1 MHNEFFSFSS
11 EIADTL
17 NSAKHSGKRIIAVGT
32 TSVRVLESC
41 FKDGKFHPMTGE
53 TNIFIYP
60 GYEWK
65 VVDALITN
73 FHLPKS
79 TLIMLVA
86 SFLEH
91 KGVKDGTKKILQL
104 YEVAKNNNYRFYS
117 FGDAMIII

>member
-1 MHNEFFSFSS
+1 MHNEFFSFSQ
-11 EIADTL
+11 ETANALNIARY
-17 NSAKHSGKRIIAVGT
+17 AGKRIVAVGT

-41 FKDGKFHPMTGE
+41 FNDGKFCPTTGG

-60 GYEWK
+60 GYKWK
-65 VVDALITN
+65 AVDALITN

-91 KGVKDGTKKILQL
+91 NGVKDGTKKILQL
-104 YEVAKNNNYRFYS
+104 YEIAKSNNYRFYS
-117 FGDAMIII
+117 FGDAMMII